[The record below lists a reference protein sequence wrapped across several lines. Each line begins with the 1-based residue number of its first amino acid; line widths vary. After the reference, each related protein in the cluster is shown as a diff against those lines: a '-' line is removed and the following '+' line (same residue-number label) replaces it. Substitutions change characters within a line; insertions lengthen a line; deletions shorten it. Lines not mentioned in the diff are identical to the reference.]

1 MCESLVKTR
10 HNTMRNTIFSGS
22 EGLGAMK
29 KLIIIIISFLV
40 LCGLLPFRQLVVINP
55 PPKSEGS
62 LGLQIAEEIPHTR
75 VDIVSIDPLSDTAE
89 DQPFYTEPQEELT
102 ITEPIKNDPPAASK
116 EDPSERRE
124 EPKLSYKIIHH
135 EAEYKTIHHDAV
147 TIHHDA
153 EYKIIH
159 HEAEGH
165 FEETVVTPSW
175 DETVSKEKTVQ
186 HVFCNEGNCHMDFT
200 AARLSSS
207 QIWDHLEAHA
217 LKGEA
222 SGHHTE
228 DIKTIVTEI
237 VHHKAETKQ
246 VWTTDREAWDEKIL
260 IKEAWDEVRPAYD
273 EKVLIKEAW
282 DEKIP
287 D

>member
-1 MCESLVKTR
+1 
-10 HNTMRNTIFSGS
+10 
-22 EGLGAMK
+22 MK

-75 VDIVSIDPLSDTAE
+75 VDIVSADPLSDTAE

-102 ITEPIKNDPPAASK
+102 ITEPIKSDPPAVFK
-116 EDPSERRE
+116 ENHSSNDEK
-124 EPKLSYKIIHH
+124 PKPGYTIIHH

-186 HVFCNEGNCHMDFT
+186 HVFCNEGSCHMDFT
-200 AARLSSS
+200 AAGLSNS
-207 QIWDHLEAHA
+207 QIWDHIEAHA

-228 DIKTIVTEI
+228 DVKTVVTET
-237 VHHKAETKQ
+237 VHHDAITERARI
-246 VWTTDREAWDEKIL
+246 TDKDAWDEKVL
-260 IKEAWDEVRPAYD
+260 VREAWDEVRPAYD
-273 EKVLIKEAW
+273 ERVLIKEAW

-287 D
+287 G